1 MESGKEGRASEKAL
15 SDGAEEERFTAPQA
29 RSPKKQFPIS
39 LSKHEL
45 LSSEMI
51 SMAYS
56 ENTINVYEK
65 RVVS

>member
-1 MESGKEGRASEKAL
+1 MKSGLEGNASEKAL
-15 SDGAEEERFTAPQA
+15 SEDAEEERFTAPQA

-45 LSSEMI
+45 LSNEMI

-56 ENTINVYEK
+56 GNTIK
-65 RVVS
+65 CI